1 MLGTKKGIF
10 LEVGRSLAS
19 SKPHVRKPTYS
30 YTSTK
35 PSFLPQ
41 AAPSSAPPINH
52 GEKSLASRR
61 RSIQT
66 TSKVNR
72 TAGVLAGGINDDIMQ
87 NRKENHLN
95 TCFNVRQNKIREINK
110 ENKKLHDRINSQ
122 KSLYSSSDLN
132 KSFESNCE
140 IKKRLSSSKLS
151 QRSSTSR
158 SSLRK
163 NANSIAL
170 KKHPQLEIKTANIE
184 KADARQLRGFKGL
197 FMNDPTTRN
206 KLEEKESITHNSYRK
221 NDVYMRSATNSVK
234 RSIETIRETAREPCE
249 GGLLHRIAE
258 EMLPGKERKEKQSHG
273 YLRGIKKT
281 KNMFNF

>member
-1 MLGTKKGIF
+1 MK
-10 LEVGRSLAS
+10 
-19 SKPHVRKPTYS
+19 
-30 YTSTK
+30 
-35 PSFLPQ
+35 
-41 AAPSSAPPINH
+41 
-52 GEKSLASRR
+52 
-61 RSIQT
+61 
-66 TSKVNR
+66 
-72 TAGVLAGGINDDIMQ
+72 
-87 NRKENHLN
+87 
-95 TCFNVRQNKIREINK
+95 EINK

-151 QRSSTSR
+151 HRSGSSR
-158 SSLRK
+158 SLRK
-163 NANSIAL
+163 NANSNAL
-170 KKHPQLEIKTANIE
+170 NKHPNIQIKTANIE
-184 KADARQLRGFKGL
+184 KIDAKQLSGFRGL
-197 FMNDPTTRN
+197 FINGPTRPKPAGSLS
-206 KLEEKESITHNSYRK
+206 KLEEKESISHNSYRK

-234 RSIETIRETAREPCE
+234 RSIETIRETTREPYE